1 MERDEAITGAAADAI
16 ETLVVDHREVA
27 QLFKMLEEAVATDNP
42 RVADDV
48 AGRIVRALSIH
59 AAIEEEALYPVML
72 NVLGPGEDAERIV
85 RQNVDEHQ
93 AIKRL
98 LAEVDGKPGSDPKV
112 FSTFEDIRAKVEVHV
127 HDEETDEF
135 PRLRDELTEEDLM
148 YLGRALDAARK
159 LAPTHPHPNA
169 PATPPFNI
177 VANAAAAL
185 LDRARDAV
193 AHRTD

>member
-27 QLFKMLEEAVATDNP
+27 QLFKMLAEAVATDNP